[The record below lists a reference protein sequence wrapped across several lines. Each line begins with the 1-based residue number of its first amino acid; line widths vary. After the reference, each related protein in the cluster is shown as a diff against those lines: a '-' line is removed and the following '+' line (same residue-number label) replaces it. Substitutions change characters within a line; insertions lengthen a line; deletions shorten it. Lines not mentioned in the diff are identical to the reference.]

1 MTRKT
6 YLLPLLAIGIISPS
20 ASANLYDVKKT
31 NSHLIG
37 QTLLIET
44 PFAYISGLEYCNTL
58 PIKIAKNSECLM
70 HTKAS
75 YHATMLEN
83 SCSNCLD
90 DTRLTRPRNLNYK
103 ERATLKVVGSF
114 SAQKSNENP
123 IEWILNLNRKH
134 NFILLKDEEENMLE
148 MSEFKFSLFK
158 ERDRKMSREQRSI
171 VSSYEHFTLMKG
183 VYKTFCFF
191 DMEKHTGEF
200 MNNAKKLINDFEM
213 QDSITISSYEH
224 CPPNRT
230 DGFTLRAKDF
240 DSYLTF
246 HYYLNEWGVYGRW
259 ID

>member
-6 YLLPLLAIGIISPS
+6 YLLPLLTIGLISTP
-20 ASANLYDVKKT
+20 ASANLYSIEKT
-31 NSHLIG
+31 NSPHIG
-37 QTLLIET
+37 ETLLIEA

-58 PIKIAKNSECLM
+58 PPNIAKNTECLM
-70 HTKAS
+70 HPKAS
-75 YHATMLEN
+75 HHTTRLKN
-83 SCSNCLD
+83 SCNNCLD
-90 DTRLTRPRNLNYK
+90 DTRLTRPRAVNYK
-103 ERATLKVVGSF
+103 ERATLRVVGSF
-114 SAQKSNENP
+114 SAHKSNENP
-123 IEWILNLNRKH
+123 IEWMLNLNRKH
-134 NFILLKDEEENMLE
+134 NFILLKDEEGNMIE
-148 MSEFKFSLFK
+148 MSEIEFSLFK
-158 ERDRKMSREQRSI
+158 EWDGKMSREQRSI
-171 VSSYEHFTLMKG
+171 VSSYEHYPVMKG

-191 DMEKHTGEF
+191 DMEKHQGEF
-200 MNNAKKLINDFEM
+200 LGNASKLINDFEM